1 MSINH
6 LESNLIFLK
15 KLLIIINFHKNVL
28 LVLPKTKNSNL
39 DYMKTNPTTDNSNP
53 DYNNTN
59 EKKNRDQTQTQTQTQ
74 TQITTTHKKER
85 KKKRNRDQ
93 KISSCSSTC
102 SSFYSLFF
110 PNRTQHPRTQTHH
123 KNTKE
128 KKKQTIISHPNSMTH
143 KTNPSKTQQDPNR
156 MIDLK
161 KSVATSV
168 VEVDL
173 LGSAEEREAD
183 LTHHAPPI

>member
-85 KKKRNRDQ
+85 KKKETEIKKFLHVLQLVLHFTACFSQIEPSIQELKLITRTPKKRKN
-93 KISSCSSTC
+93 KLSS
-102 SSFYSLFF
+102 L
-110 PNRTQHPRTQTHH
+110 TQT
-123 KNTKE
+123 
-128 KKKQTIISHPNSMTH
+128 
-143 KTNPSKTQQDPNR
+143 
-156 MIDLK
+156 
-161 KSVATSV
+161 V
-168 VEVDL
+168 
-173 LGSAEEREAD
+173 
-183 LTHHAPPI
+183 

>member
-59 EKKNRDQTQTQTQTQ
+59 EKKKQR
-74 TQITTTHKKER
+74 
-85 KKKRNRDQ
+85 
-93 KISSCSSTC
+93 S
-102 SSFYSLFF
+102 
-110 PNRTQHPRTQTHH
+110 
-123 KNTKE
+123 NT
-128 KKKQTIISHPNSMTH
+128 N
-143 KTNPSKTQQDPNR
+143 TNTNTDPDHNN
-156 MIDLK
+156 
-161 KSVATSV
+161 T
-168 VEVDL
+168 
-173 LGSAEEREAD
+173 
-183 LTHHAPPI
+183 